1 MGMPSDH
8 FRASAMAPEITFNE
22 MVEHAF
28 YHFMLALKTYDLLYE
43 GVEIEIQLKTVLGMC
58 LVQAGHE
65 NLRMINN
72 TVDR

>member
-43 GVEIEIQLKTVLGMC
+43 GVEIEI
-58 LVQAGHE
+58 
-65 NLRMINN
+65 
-72 TVDR
+72 